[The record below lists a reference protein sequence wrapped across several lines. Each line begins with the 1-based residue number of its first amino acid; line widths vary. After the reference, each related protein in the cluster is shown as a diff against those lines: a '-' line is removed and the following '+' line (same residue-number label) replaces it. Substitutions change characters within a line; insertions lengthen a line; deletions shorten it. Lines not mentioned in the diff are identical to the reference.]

1 MGRSCGTCGGEDNA
15 YNVWWWFLKERG
27 DVKDLDR
34 DGSKIFVY
42 IVFYNLL

>member
-1 MGRSCGTCGGEDNA
+1 MGRAGGTRGGEDNT
-15 YNVWWWFLKERG
+15 YRVWCWFLKERG
-27 DVKDLDR
+27 DVKDLDI